1 VTILLGLL
9 AAFFWG
15 VSSFFVRFSGRG
27 IGAYR
32 TLFFAQF
39 PGLLVMSAWLLLDRT
54 ILAGA
59 VERASWQGWLAACAA
74 APLILFG
81 SFSLFRALTVGALC
95 IVSPISAS
103 YGAVTAA
110 ISFLAGEALGAATL
124 AGIAVTVA
132 GVALASTPTLS
143 TGKTSGTLDGVGWAL
158 LSAAA
163 YGVGLWLQGGLAVPA
178 LGSLVPLWLYYATG
192 ALGLALLAR
201 FADQSIGLPERGFRL
216 VALGTGVTS
225 ISAYLAFI
233 LGLGGG
239 EVAVVTVLSSL
250 QSGVAALLGRVVLGE
265 RLAPHQWVGVAAI
278 LIGIILV
285 NSGR

>member
-1 VTILLGLL
+1 VTVLLGLL
-9 AAFFWG
+9 AALFWG
-15 VSSFFVRFSGRG
+15 VSSLCVRFSGRG

-39 PGLLVMSAWLLLDRT
+39 PGLLVMSAWLLLDRA
-54 ILAGA
+54 IIAAA
-59 VERASWQGWLAACAA
+59 VERASWQGWLAACGA
-74 APLILFG
+74 APLVLFG

-103 YGAVTAA
+103 YGAVTAVL
-110 ISFLAGEALGAATL
+110 SFVAGEALGAATL
-124 AGIAVTVA
+124 VGIAITVI

-143 TGKTSGTLDGVGWAL
+143 TGKRNGTLDGVGWAL

-178 LGSLVPLWLYYATG
+178 LGSLLPLWLYYATG

-201 FADQSIGLPERGFRL
+201 PAGQEIGFPERGFRL
-216 VALGTGVTS
+216 VALGTGTTS
-225 ISAYLAFI
+225 ICAYLSFI
-233 LGLGGG
+233 LGLGSG

-265 RLAPHQWVGVAAI
+265 KLARHQWAGVVAI
-278 LIGIILV
+278 LVGIVLV